1 MKISF
6 IAHGK
11 TTDKRLES
19 LMQDYFGRI
28 SHYLPFE
35 FLALPNLRTT
45 KSLTPGRQMQMEG
58 EQLSSRLQACDHI
71 VLLDER
77 GKQLRSLELAEWL
90 GRKMSTLQGRLV
102 FVAGG
107 PYGFSADTHS
117 KACEELSLSLMTF
130 PHQMVR
136 LFFAEQL
143 YRALAILNGEPYHH
157 E

>member
-11 TTDKRLES
+11 TADKRLDS
-19 LMQDYFGRI
+19 LTQDYCGRI

-35 FLALPNLRTT
+35 FLALPNLRNT
-45 KSLTPGRQMQMEG
+45 KSLTRERQRQQEG
-58 EQLSSRLQACDHI
+58 EQLGRQLLAGDHL

-77 GKQLRSLELAEWL
+77 GKLMRSTEFAQWLE
-90 GRKMSTLQGRLV
+90 RKMSTLQGRLV

-107 PYGFSADTHS
+107 PYGFSAETYS
-117 KACEELSLSLMTF
+117 KASEELSLSLMTF
-130 PHQMVR
+130 SHQMVR
-136 LFFAEQL
+136 LFFVEQL